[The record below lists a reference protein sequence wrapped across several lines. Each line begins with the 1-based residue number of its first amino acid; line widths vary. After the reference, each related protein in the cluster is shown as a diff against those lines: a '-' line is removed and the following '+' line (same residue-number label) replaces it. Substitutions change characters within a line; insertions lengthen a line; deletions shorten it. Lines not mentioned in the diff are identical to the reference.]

1 MHLRGSSS
9 WRFEHDAGRG
19 QFLNLA
25 LFVRDAADLPVPSS
39 ADIPPRLAGEI
50 PDCSA
55 VLSPDDRATAGD
67 QWVVWWHQLL
77 DQTVREAR
85 QRATLPP
92 DDDGDPAVRH
102 QLVLRHLLAGR
113 EDVFDP
119 PQFAALAGMRPL
131 QSAAIGT
138 YGMAARWARRA
149 TPPAAEPRPAVFPH
163 DAVREIAE
171 STAADLGIPL
181 HELDGIAHVLDVTG
195 LWSYLAGPGC
205 GLCSEAVA
213 TDSPAARQLL
223 QQLFRSG
230 PGRQAALSP

>member
-1 MHLRGSSS
+1 MHRRGSSS

-50 PDCSA
+50 PDGSA

-77 DQTVREAR
+77 DQAVREAR

-92 DDDGDPAVRH
+92 DDDDDPAARH
-102 QLVLRHLLAGR
+102 QLVTRHLLAGR

-119 PQFAALAGMRPL
+119 PQFAALAGMQPL
-131 QSAAIGT
+131 RSAAVGT
-138 YGMAARWARRA
+138 YGMAGQWARRA
-149 TPPAAEPRPAVFPH
+149 ASGAPRLEAFPADSVRAV
-163 DAVREIAE
+163 AE
-171 STAADLGIPL
+171 STAADLRIPL
-181 HELDGIAHVLDVTG
+181 HELDGVAHVLAVTG
-195 LWSYLAGPGC
+195 MWSYLAGPGC
-205 GLCSEAVA
+205 GLCSEAAA
-213 TDSPAARQLL
+213 TDSIAARQLL
-223 QQLFRSG
+223 RQLFSSG
-230 PGRQAALSP
+230 PGREAALSP

>member
-1 MHLRGSSS
+1 MHRRGSSS

-77 DQTVREAR
+77 DQVVREAR

-92 DDDGDPAVRH
+92 GDDGDPEARFQFVI
-102 QLVLRHLLAGR
+102 RHLYAGR
-113 EDVFDP
+113 DDVFDP

-131 QSAAIGT
+131 QSAAVGT
-138 YGMAARWARRA
+138 FEQAGQWTRRDPSGGQRPGA
-149 TPPAAEPRPAVFPH
+149 FPA

-171 STAADLGIPL
+171 STAADLGVPV
-181 HELDGIAHVLDVTG
+181 HELDGVAHVLDVTG
-195 LWSYLAGPGC
+195 VWSYLAGPGC

-213 TDSPAARQLL
+213 TDAAAARQLL
-223 QQLFRSG
+223 RQLFSSG
-230 PGRQAALSP
+230 PGREAALSP